1 MCGTNVGRGT
11 EPELTKRVSPNRLR
25 KSWIGRTSMFS
36 ATMQVDPVQTVC
48 VCGAHNSQF
57 TEPIQLAGGSVD
69 PGSVG

>member
-1 MCGTNVGRGT
+1 
-11 EPELTKRVSPNRLR
+11 
-25 KSWIGRTSMFS
+25 MFS